1 MMYICWLF
9 LLLLTVA
16 SRSTAFPRPSS
27 SSLGEGSAATLI
39 PWVGRSTKH
48 ALKANPNG
56 EKFVQPE
63 FSTTVPLPHGFKLG
77 NKKEHIS
84 SFTNDTG
91 HNPFVDL
98 LEGTVP
104 PRNLSFPDF
113 ATQTETTLP
122 NHQLSSDETKRHFDI
137 THLPLDRRTV
147 ENKRYNNFPKES
159 VSFYETT
166 RSSEVPRE
174 TNKERHFRFMP
185 PYEQPVEGNSEG
197 HNRWRSIIEDK
208 SRTAIYPRGRFIFEG
223 YTLSVKQESATT
235 AAIARTMAAQASSPI
250 TDDISTKL
258 DQLSHTNDFT
268 TVPNVAE
275 SSTFLQDKTSTIIKE
290 HGLTESSFDDSNG
303 EKLHDA
309 TIRNIIIGAVISAVA
324 VVFFATFLIVCRWR
338 QRSKRMTK
346 RSEKF
351 IDEVSSST
359 SSETHGKTRSPP
371 VFPSSRRT

>member
-1 MMYICWLF
+1 MYICWL
-9 LLLLTVA
+9 LPLLLTVA
-16 SRSTAFPRPSS
+16 SRNTAFPRPSS
-27 SSLGEGSAATLI
+27 SSLGDGSAATLI

-48 ALKANPNG
+48 PLKSNQNG
-56 EKFVQPE
+56 EKLVHPE

-77 NKKEHIS
+77 KKKEHIS

-137 THLPLDRRTV
+137 THLPLDRRAFEDKT
-147 ENKRYNNFPKES
+147 YNNFPKES
-159 VSFYETT
+159 VSFYEAT
-166 RSSEVPRE
+166 RSSEIPKE
-174 TNKERHFRFMP
+174 TNRERHFGFMP
-185 PYEQPVEGNSEG
+185 PYEQPVEGNSRG
-197 HNRWRSIIEDK
+197 HNRWRSITEDR
-208 SRTAIYPRGRFIFEG
+208 SITAIYPRGRFIFEG
-223 YTLSVKQESATT
+223 YTLGVRQESRTT
-235 AAIARTMAAQASSPI
+235 AATARTMAAQGSSSV
-250 TDDISTKL
+250 TEDISTKL

-268 TVPNVAE
+268 TVPNIAE
-275 SSTFLQDKTSTIIKE
+275 SSTSLQDKTSSIARE
-290 HGLTESSFDDSNG
+290 HGLTESSFDNSNG

-338 QRSKRMTK
+338 QRSKRMAK

-351 IDEVSSST
+351 IDEVSSNT
-359 SSETHGKTRSPP
+359 SSETHGKNRSPP
-371 VFPSSRRT
+371 VFPSARRT